1 MNNLIWNEKLAIMYR
16 PNLVNIRLTSS
27 IASASSLVLVI
38 FSSLQ
43 ELGLLES
50 LCFTN
55 RWLAR
60 TYKIRGL
67 DPYKCVYAGFRQ
79 VLNIARLKF
88 KRIDYHKLLLIKI
101 YPYQCYWAVTNKQ
114 VFLEDCCWYMPF
126 GSWSAKI
133 YGSTDPDPREK
144 ISKKQKITI
153 NVRFLKYSLSLNS
166 YQV

>member
-1 MNNLIWNEKLAIMYR
+1 MNNLIWNEKLAIMYQ
-16 PNLVNIRLTSS
+16 PNIVNIRLTSS

-114 VFLEDCCWYMPF
+114 VFFIRLLL
-126 GSWSAKI
+126 I
-133 YGSTDPDPREK
+133 YALWIL
-144 ISKKQKITI
+144 ISKNI
-153 NVRFLKYSLSLNS
+153 RFNGSGPKGENIKKTKNYN
-166 YQV
+166 